1 MKKSFLVCAL
11 ILVFSSVTAYGA
23 TGTVDK
29 FVPSTG
35 VKVKE
40 SSLAAK
46 MENATKKA
54 TQKNKTNTQTT
65 NKNTSSSY
73 SGYSGYS
80 NSSYNNNNGSSSYK
94 YNTNSSYYGSGSNY
108 QNNANKQVQQPK
120 YKSDWT

>member
-1 MKKSFLVCAL
+1 MKKLFLVCAL
-11 ILVFSSVTAYGA
+11 MIAFSAVTAYGA

-35 VKVKE
+35 VKVRE

-46 MENATKKA
+46 MENATKNA

-73 SGYSGYS
+73 SSYS
-80 NSSYNNNNGSSSYK
+80 NNSYNNNSGTPPYK
-94 YNTNSSYYGSGSNY
+94 YNTNSGYYGSSSSY
-108 QNNANKQVQQPK
+108 KNNTNNKTQQPK